1 MADPEVLPEP
11 DNAPP
16 RIELEQTDIY
26 SRYLL
31 YSRSEILAV
40 LRTLIQKAALITVHF
55 DHGKSFLLT
64 TMLALTD
71 SDTGFILDVGASREM
86 NQRAALA
93 DKLILTAV
101 VDKVKVQFSAD
112 GLTPIEYEGRPA
124 FQGKL
129 PDAVLRLQR
138 REFFRL
144 STPIATP
151 VIMSAIIQSPEGSP
165 LSVDIPLF
173 DISGGGVGLM
183 TDPEI
188 AASFERGDPLADCR
202 IQLPDEGLLVANM
215 IVRNKFDVTTR
226 SGGQFVR
233 VGCEF
238 TDTPQSRLNMVQRYI
253 TRIERE
259 RKARLSGLGKM

>member
-1 MADPEVLPEP
+1 MAEPEVQTEP
-11 DNAPP
+11 ANPP
-16 RIELEQTDIY
+16 HRIEIEQTDEY

-31 YSRSEILAV
+31 YSRTEILAV
-40 LRTLIQKAALITVHF
+40 LRTLIQKVALITVHF

-64 TMLALTD
+64 TMLAFSD
-71 SDTGFILDVGASREM
+71 SDGGFILDVGANREM
-86 NQRAALA
+86 NQKAVLS

-101 VDKVKVQFSAD
+101 VDKVKIQFSIK
-112 GLTPIEYEGRPA
+112 GLFPTEYEGRPA
-124 FQGKL
+124 LRGNF
-129 PDAVLRLQR
+129 PEAVLRLQR

-151 VIMSAIIQSPEGSP
+151 VIMSTVIQRQDGSA
-165 LSVDIPLF
+165 LSADIPLF
-173 DISGGGVGLM
+173 DISGGGIGLM

-188 AASFERGDPLADCR
+188 SALFEKGDLLADCR
-202 IQLPDEGLLVANM
+202 IQLPEEGLLVANF

-238 TDTPQSRLNMVQRYI
+238 ADIPPARLNMVQRYI
-253 TRIERE
+253 TRVERE
-259 RKARLSGLGKM
+259 RKARLSGLG